1 MSIENFSQLNA
12 SEGEKNKDKSRSKC
26 SISHLIYESFN
37 GGEDECI
44 TDKFKSIWE
53 KALNEETIKAKLT
66 ELANKNNS
74 GDNVGAALNIEDSLF
89 VFLLQKKVK
98 QKFEE
103 QKKQKNRVETM
114 YADEISK
121 ESDLVESSH
130 KINEMLR
137 TTFEGATEDSFY
149 NNMQNIIMS
158 LEEVKTEHSLFMA
171 GMKDETTKL
180 WNRAALKHYVK
191 VMEDQKDSIEPVLGY
206 AYIIIDLDH
215 FKKYNDKYGHDGGDE
230 VLSSIGQAL
239 TEGNILRAD
248 DFAFRFGGEEFGI
261 VLPIRKTD
269 EVNNLTEEE
278 NKTKIQNRLQQV
290 LEKVNKYV
298 NANIDRE
305 RISEKITFS
314 AGIRIGPANEMRQM
328 QLQADDLLYKAKEGG
343 RNRSALSWNSG
354 KEIIEMNEIAMDQDE
369 IEILQ
374 ASQTQMVK

>member
-1 MSIENFSQLNA
+1 MSIENFNQLNA
-12 SEGEKNKDKSRSKC
+12 GESEKNKDKSRSKC

-44 TDKFKSIWE
+44 TDKFKSVWE
-53 KALNEETIKAKLT
+53 KALSEETIKAKLM
-66 ELANKNNS
+66 ELTNNNNE
-74 GDNVGAALNIEDSLF
+74 GGKLNIEDSLF

-103 QKKQKNRVETM
+103 QKKQRVRVEEI
-114 YADEISK
+114 YADKVSK
-121 ESDLVESSH
+121 ESDLEGSSYR
-130 KINEMLR
+130 INEMLR
-137 TTFEGATEDSFY
+137 TTFEGVTEDSFY
-149 NNMQNIIMS
+149 NYMQNIEMS
-158 LEEVKTEHSLFMA
+158 LGEVKTEHSLFMA

-230 VLSSIGQAL
+230 VLSSIGKAL

-248 DFAFRFGGEEFGI
+248 DFAFRFGGEEFGM
-261 VLPIRKTD
+261 VLPIRKTN

-290 LEKVNKYV
+290 LKNINQYI
-298 NANIDRE
+298 NANIDRK

-314 AGIRIGPANEMRQM
+314 AGVRIGSATEMKQM
-328 QLQADDLLYKAKEGG
+328 QLQADELLYKAKESG
-343 RNRSALSWNSG
+343 RNRSALSWSNE
-354 KEIIEMNEIAMDQDE
+354 KEIFEMDKITMDEEE
-369 IEILQ
+369 IEILH
-374 ASQTQMVK
+374 ASQIQVAK